1 MTIFQML
8 NAVCAKIL
16 IFALHRL
23 CIANILNA
31 KINCKETFFKP
42 YKYQDGSN
50 RPMACLI
57 QLCYM
62 NRNIRFPDKFFYD
75 FVVINIDYTISNYL

>member
-8 NAVCAKIL
+8 NAVCANIL

-23 CIANILNA
+23 CIAKILNA
-31 KINCKETFFKP
+31 KINCKETFLNPRSTKR
-42 YKYQDGSN
+42 GL

-57 QLCYM
+57 
-62 NRNIRFPDKFFYD
+62 RSA
-75 FVVINIDYTISNYL
+75 T